1 MGGSIPGQRRSRL
14 SDTSVNLSTETLTRR
29 PCTCQHRAVSRSL
42 RVAVLGG
49 GPAGLT
55 AARILKI
62 GQPGCEV
69 DVFERSRPEDTYGY
83 GVGLRTD
90 SLKRLSAADPDV
102 GAAIEAAGLAIGTW
116 TFRREGEEVHAL
128 NQHGIGLSRSKLLAI
143 FGSQAEAAGVRIHTG
158 QTLTAGELEADVVIA
173 ADGVASATRT
183 SLAHELGARVDASQ
197 LAYMWCGSEFDS
209 GAMVLAL
216 VDTPCGPLAAHVMP
230 YGPGQCTFQVDAHE
244 DTLAG
249 WGLEQ
254 PPDAR
259 ATTNFLE
266 THFAELLGGH
276 SIETKR
282 REWSSFA
289 TITCDRWSAGRIV
302 LAGDAAHT
310 AHYTVGS
317 GTGMAIDDGIS
328 LAEALMGAGSPSE
341 AFEFYEATRRPSV
354 EHVQR
359 RAARSLLWWSTL
371 AARIDLPLSQLMVS
385 YLSRTGGV
393 KLPFIVNTNAA
404 LLADCLGRRFSGID
418 DLVTG
423 TLALPLQRN
432 GFVHPTRLFT
442 DSDSAPSLMV
452 AEKLEADDLLGLVG
466 QACSIAASGATK
478 VRLVG
483 PPDRDAVLDRLDAA
497 EQIRAKVQLSTIVT
511 GPADVREDLALG
523 LLSNRTD
530 LVELVS

>member
-1 MGGSIPGQRRSRL
+1 M
-14 SDTSVNLSTETLTRR
+14 
-29 PCTCQHRAVSRSL
+29 SRSL

-55 AARILKI
+55 AARMIKV
-62 GQPGCEV
+62 GQPGWEV
-69 DVFERSRPEDTYGY
+69 DVFERSRPEQTYGY

-90 SLKRLSAADPDV
+90 SSKRLSAADPEV
-102 GAAIEAAGLAIGTW
+102 GVAIEAAGLAIGTW
-116 TFRREGEEVHAL
+116 TFRRQGEEVHAR
-128 NQHGIGLSRSKLLAI
+128 NQHGIGLARSKLLAI
-143 FGSQAEAAGVRIHTG
+143 LGSHAEATGVRIHTG
-158 QTLTAGELEADVVIA
+158 QSLTAGELEADVVIA

-183 SLAHELGARVDASQ
+183 SLADELGAQVDTSQ
-197 LAYMWCGSEFDS
+197 LAYMWCGSDFAAD
-209 GAMVLAL
+209 AMVLAL
-216 VDTPCGPLAAHVMP
+216 VDTQYGPLAAHVMP
-230 YGPGQCTFQVDAHE
+230 YGPGQCTFQVDAHG

-249 WGLEQ
+249 WGLDQ
-254 PPDAR
+254 PPDSQ
-259 ATTNFLE
+259 ATTKFLE
-266 THFAELLGGH
+266 SHFAELLGGH

-289 TITCDRWSAGRIV
+289 TVSCERWSAGRIV

-328 LAEALMGAGSPSE
+328 LAEALVGAGSPSE
-341 AFEFYEATRRPSV
+341 AFEIYEATRRPSV

-371 AARIDLPLSQLMVS
+371 AARIDLPLPQLMVS
-385 YLSRTGGV
+385 YLTRTGGV
-393 KLPFIVNTNAA
+393 KLPFIVDTNAA

-423 TLALPLQRN
+423 ALSLPMRRD
-432 GFVHPTRLFT
+432 GFAHPTRLFT
-442 DSDSAPSLMV
+442 DSDSAPTLKV
-452 AEKLEADDLLGLVG
+452 AGQLVADDLVGLVG
-466 QACSIAASGATK
+466 QACSIAAKGSTK
-478 VRLVG
+478 IRLVG

-497 EQIRAKVQLSTIVT
+497 EQIRAKVHLSTIVT